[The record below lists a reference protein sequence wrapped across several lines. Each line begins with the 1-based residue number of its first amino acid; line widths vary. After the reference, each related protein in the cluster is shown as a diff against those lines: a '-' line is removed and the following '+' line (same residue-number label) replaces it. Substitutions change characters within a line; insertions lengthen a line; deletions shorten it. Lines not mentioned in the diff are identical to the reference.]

1 MKKSLLACTLVLG
14 CVLAHAEAPSKWRF
28 LGRVG
33 MGFGS
38 AALDSGIYQG
48 GTSWELSAGNGLKY
62 ALGADYRISEKV
74 TLQATV
80 GKELSTVPAS
90 NGDLTFNRT
99 PVELLGFVD
108 LSKDFRLGAGLRN
121 STNSSVS
128 SSGAG
133 NNYPSIGNWSA
144 SVGAVVEAQYIFD
157 SKMKADGGVSQFGV
171 NLRLV
176 SENFTKDAVTKSGD
190 HYEVGVFLY
199 Y

>member
-1 MKKSLLACTLVLG
+1 MKKLLLACALVLG
-14 CVLAHAEAPSKWRF
+14 AALAHADEPSKLRF
-28 LGRVG
+28 VGRIG

-38 AALDSGIYQG
+38 APLDSGSYIGG
-48 GTSWELSAGNGLKY
+48 GTWDLSAGNGLKY
-62 ALGADYRISEKV
+62 AVGVDYRIAEKV

-80 GKELSTVPAS
+80 GKELSTVPAG

-108 LSKDFRLGAGLRN
+108 LGKDFRLGAGLRS

-133 NNYPSIGNWSA
+133 NGYTSVGAWTS
-144 SVGAVVEAQYIFD
+144 SVGAVVEGQYIID
-157 SKMKADGGVSQFGV
+157 SKMTSGGSLGQFGV

-176 SENFTKDAVTKSGD
+176 SENFTKDSVTKSGD
-190 HYEVGVFLY
+190 HYEVGLFLNY
-199 Y
+199 